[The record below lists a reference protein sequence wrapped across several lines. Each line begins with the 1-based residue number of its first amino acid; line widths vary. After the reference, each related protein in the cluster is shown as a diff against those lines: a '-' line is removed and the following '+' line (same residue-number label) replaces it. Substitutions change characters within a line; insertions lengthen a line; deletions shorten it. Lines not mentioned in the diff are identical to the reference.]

1 MLREKISLDQHVGE
15 VPPMMMMFG
24 SVLTA
29 FLLEAVKRGLK
40 MLFPLEK
47 HKHLKMEHGRKSGEN
62 VARDAELISR
72 LRRGCECQLQG
83 GQSMKITLKNNKRQQ
98 TQ

>member
-1 MLREKISLDQHVGE
+1 
-15 VPPMMMMFG
+15 MMMMFG

-47 HKHLKMEHGRKSGEN
+47 HKHLKMEHGDFNDQRGWEPTAWGRYLPPPASH
-62 VARDAELISR
+62 LI
-72 LRRGCECQLQG
+72 Q
-83 GQSMKITLKNNKRQQ
+83 
-98 TQ
+98 